1 MPIRRGTF
9 IVPDQSQWIVRGRP
23 ADLTSGSLRDE
34 IRRGMPVMPA
44 EVRWIIKRYSA
55 DPTSGSLRGDNCVC
69 CAHRF
74 FGTIFAC
81 YYLQESLTRV
91 FPRRSLHF
99 GRQPAP
105 VWQEKTTG
113 EKTGLPASV
122 GLERFCRRARRGVLS
137 PAQQIGGTCLSRP
150 LGGACLSCPLK
161 CDGSSKGIPRAG
173 GARLSCPLKRD
184 G

>member
-9 IVPDQSQWIVRGRP
+9 IVPDE
-23 ADLTSGSLRDE
+23 A
-34 IRRGMPVMPA
+34 
-44 EVRWIIKRYSA
+44 RWIIKRYSA

-74 FGTIFAC
+74 FGTIFAR
-81 YYLQESLTRV
+81 YDLQESLTRV
-91 FPRRSLHF
+91 FPRRGLHF